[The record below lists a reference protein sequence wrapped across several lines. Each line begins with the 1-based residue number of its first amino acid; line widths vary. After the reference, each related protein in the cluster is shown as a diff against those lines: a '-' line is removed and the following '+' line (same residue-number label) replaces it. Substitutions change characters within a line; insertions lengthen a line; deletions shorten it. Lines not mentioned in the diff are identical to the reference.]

1 MHLTLRHKKTHTQC
15 RYTGEEYDR
24 KWLAWLLCQLGIAII
39 TITNTIGVL
48 SQSLVSCRA
57 RIKGGLLR
65 RMRVQVLRTIP
76 DPQMAL
82 TKSHHHRAFLTA
94 AAAAA
99 ALQTRMLT
107 PRQPVV
113 LRTSSS
119 GCVIDRALSGTLP
132 TPLSDLWVRPYSVTP
147 PHSRPCQNCITTTT
161 QTYP

>member
-15 RYTGEEYDR
+15 RYTGEEYER

-39 TITNTIGVL
+39 TITNTTTIGVL

-82 TKSHHHRAFLTA
+82 MKSHHHRAFLTA

-119 GCVIDRALSGTLP
+119 GCVIDRTLSGTLP
-132 TPLSDLWVRPYSVTP
+132 TPLSDL
-147 PHSRPCQNCITTTT
+147 
-161 QTYP
+161 

>member
-15 RYTGEEYDR
+15 RYTGEEYER

-82 TKSHHHRAFLTA
+82 TKPHHHRAFLTA
-94 AAAAA
+94 AV
-99 ALQTRMLT
+99 QTRMLT

-119 GCVIDRALSGTLP
+119 GCVTDRTLSGTLP

-147 PHSRPCQNCITTTT
+147 PHRRPCQNCIATTNTR
-161 QTYP
+161 P

>member
-1 MHLTLRHKKTHTQC
+1 MRLTLRHKKTHTQC
-15 RYTGEEYDR
+15 RYTGEEYER
-24 KWLAWLLCQLGIAII
+24 KWLGWLLCQLGIAII

-48 SQSLVSCRA
+48 SQSLVSCSA

-82 TKSHHHRAFLTA
+82 TKPHHHRAFLTA
-94 AAAAA
+94 AV
-99 ALQTRMLT
+99 QTRMLT

-119 GCVIDRALSGTLP
+119 GCVRDKTLSGTLP
-132 TPLSDLWVRPYSVTP
+132 TPLSDL
-147 PHSRPCQNCITTTT
+147 
-161 QTYP
+161 